1 MEKELMTSTI
11 IEHLAELRKRL
22 IIIFA
27 VNIIGAVVCY
37 QFIDRLIDVLLR
49 LNPGMNLIY
58 ITPSELFMVYIR
70 LAIICAV
77 VILFPITVTQIWAF
91 IAKGLYQKERHY
103 GMVALVAGVFFFI
116 LGALFAYFTALPIT
130 LDFFLRITIEGIE
143 PMISIDSYIS
153 FCTRLLGCF
162 GVAFELPVVVFLLAE
177 LEILK
182 PKHLK
187 QYHGVLIL
195 LIFIIAAFLTPPDV
209 LTQVILAVPMVALL
223 QLSMGIC
230 WLIDKRK
237 QKKRE

>member
-1 MEKELMTSTI
+1 MEKELMTATI

-27 VNIIGAVVCY
+27 VNIAGAVACY
-37 QFIDRLIDVLLR
+37 QFIDRLIAVLLR
-49 LNPGMNLIY
+49 LNPGMDLIY

-91 IAKGLYQKERHY
+91 IAKGLYKKERHY
-103 GMVALVAGVFFFI
+103 GMVALIAGVFFFI

-153 FCTRLLGCF
+153 FCTSLLGCF
-162 GVAFELPVVVFLLAE
+162 GAAFELPVVVFLLAE

-187 QYHGVLIL
+187 QYHGVLII
-195 LIFIIAAFLTPPDV
+195 LIFTIAAFLTPPDV
-209 LTQVILAVPMVALL
+209 LTQIILAVPMVALL